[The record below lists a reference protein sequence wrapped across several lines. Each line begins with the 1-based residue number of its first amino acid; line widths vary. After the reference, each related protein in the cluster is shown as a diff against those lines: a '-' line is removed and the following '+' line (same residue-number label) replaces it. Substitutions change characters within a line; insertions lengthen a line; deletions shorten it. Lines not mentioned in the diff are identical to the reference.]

1 MSLLNLTPL
10 REREV
15 DSLLLRVLLHGDSG
29 AGKTTAASTMP
40 RPCFLLTEPNGLLSI
55 RAANP
60 DAIVVDV
67 VSTAST
73 KGVPPM
79 NVVREFFVAAL
90 DGTLANAGVQSIVI
104 DSLTELQRILR
115 DEITS
120 TKRVGPNGEV
130 KWTLD
135 DWSTLTDR
143 MRKLVR
149 TIRDLPFH
157 VVAICLSDTEVDD
170 SGTRYVVPAFQGKK
184 LPNEVAGYFNVVG
197 YVFKRSEQNDDGASV
212 LSHRVL
218 LRGSSNYLCKSLPQL
233 AAVEHPRLDD
243 WLARIVEGDS
253 DAKLDTSLDVSDDD
267 PKSSVARVA
276 LARRRTRTRTRT
288 RTRAA
293 SRAASRTATRRA
305 TSPSSR
311 PPPTPSGARVAQ
323 HAQPARSE
331 DTMGFMI
338 NPNDESSTNGSG
350 VSAPPWLVAGKHVCW
365 AADLTYKATQRGTMT
380 IEVLFA
386 CVDGEHAGARMF
398 ERFHLTAGAS
408 WKLARFAR
416 AVGQNEQWDAEDE
429 QETRDILCARP
440 VVVDVKTWTNNN
452 GDERPEVAGGRIDPY
467 RGEITDAMES
477 RVVALEDYAQGSK
490 ERAKSFGS
498 SSSSAST
505 FQSNSDI
512 PF

>member
-67 VSTAST
+67 VSTAAT
-73 KGVPPM
+73 QGVPPM

-243 WLARIVEGDS
+243 WLARIVDS

-267 PKSSVARVA
+267 PKSTGGAKQ
-276 LARRRTRTRTRT
+276 RRTR
-288 RTRAA
+288 RARATTNSNSNSNSNA
-293 SRAASRTATRRA
+293 SSASSSESNSDTTSDEPVESTTTNTKRRTRRA
-305 TSPSSR
+305 
-311 PPPTPSGARVAQ
+311 
-323 HAQPARSE
+323 
-331 DTMGFMI
+331 
-338 NPNDESSTNGSG
+338 
-350 VSAPPWLVAGKHVCW
+350 
-365 AADLTYKATQRGTMT
+365 
-380 IEVLFA
+380 
-386 CVDGEHAGARMF
+386 
-398 ERFHLTAGAS
+398 
-408 WKLARFAR
+408 AR
-416 AVGQNEQWDAEDE
+416 A
-429 QETRDILCARP
+429 T
-440 VVVDVKTWTNNN
+440 
-452 GDERPEVAGGRIDPY
+452 
-467 RGEITDAMES
+467 S
-477 RVVALEDYAQGSK
+477 
-490 ERAKSFGS
+490 AK
-498 SSSSAST
+498 
-505 FQSNSDI
+505 
-512 PF
+512 